1 MVPAADIQR
10 YHAAAVELADEARRI
25 ITPALERGFTVK
37 TKADA
42 SLVTEVDQAI
52 ERRAR
57 ELIDRWFPD
66 HGVIGEE
73 YPPTRPDSP
82 FQWIIDPI
90 DGTEEFVHGI
100 PTFGTMLALHHRGV
114 PLVGVI
120 DHAALDLRVNAGFGL
135 GAFRNG
141 QRIRLA
147 AAPVSQ
153 EPEHVRL
160 ALSARINFARH
171 IDEGRLFETL
181 TRLYPNHRIYRAA
194 YAHTATVTGAVDA
207 MVDMH
212 NHVWDLAPSKVL
224 IEEAGGV
231 YEVVRDFP
239 AADGG
244 RLLSAVFGKP
254 AVVERLL
261 AVFHSSPV

>member
-1 MVPAADIQR
+1 MTSATDIQR
-10 YHAAAVELADEARRI
+10 YHTAAVELADEARRI

-42 SLVTEVDQAI
+42 SLVTDVDQAI

-66 HGVIGEE
+66 H
-73 YPPTRPDSP
+73 
-82 FQWIIDPI
+82 
-90 DGTEEFVHGI
+90 
-100 PTFGTMLALHHRGV
+100 
-114 PLVGVI
+114 GVI

-141 QRIRLA
+141 QRIRLVDA
-147 AAPVSQ
+147 AVDQHADQ
-153 EPEHVRL
+153 VRL
-160 ALSARINFARH
+160 ALSARINFTRQ

-194 YAHTATVTGAVDA
+194 YAHTAAVTGAVDA

-212 NHVWDLAPSKVL
+212 NHVWDLAPSRVL

-239 AADGG
+239 AADGA
-244 RLLSAVFGKP
+244 RLLSAVFGKA
-254 AVVERLL
+254 AVVERLV
-261 AVFHSSPV
+261 AVFRASPV